1 MPSHTHTAILALA
14 LSSASLFASPVGA
27 HTVGLQARTPA
38 SSVGLLTLG
47 GGYTQKR
54 DIGAIDQ
61 VSGGGG
67 GGGGDDDDDGSGSNG
82 SGGDGSG
89 NNNGSGS
96 NGSGGSSGTGGSN
109 GSASNGSGGD

>member
-27 HTVGLQARTPA
+27 HPVGLQARTPA
-38 SSVGLLTLG
+38 SDEQSVGLLTLG

-61 VSGGGG
+61 VSG

-96 NGSGGSSGTGGSN
+96 NGSGGSSGTG
-109 GSASNGSGGD
+109 